1 MLKLS
6 STLKTLTCTM
16 VSLLILSG
24 CSNINDLP
32 ETIDPSP
39 QLSEPE
45 QWQSHLNNV
54 EQIKHWKLSG
64 KVGVVTPKQSQTGYI
79 DWQQDT
85 QSFNIS
91 IRGTLGFGGL
101 DLFGNQSFV
110 TIKVDENNQRTLPTD
125 IALERYLDWEFPI
138 NSLKY
143 WVKGIPAPEHPV
155 DLRQFNNHGFLSR
168 LNQQNWDIRLLNYEK
183 HSSNS
188 STPVFLPH
196 KIIARYNGHKVS
208 LVLSDWSLN

>member
-1 MLKLS
+1 MLKHS
-6 STLKTLTCTM
+6 SMYKTLISALI
-16 VSLLILSG
+16 SLFILSG
-24 CSNINDLP
+24 CSNINDLS
-32 ETIDPSP
+32 ETLDPAQQS
-39 QLSEPE
+39 LEPD
-45 QWQSHLNNV
+45 QWQSHLKNI

-79 DWQQDT
+79 DWQQDI

-101 DLFGNQSFV
+101 DLFGDQSFV

-155 DLRQFNNHGFLSR
+155 DLRQFNNHGLLSR

-183 HSSNS
+183 HKSESSN
-188 STPVFLPH
+188 PVFLPH